1 MLINICDLKT
11 DKKYFHLD
19 QFIHFQWMEAMAR
32 GKSGASVLK
41 LAEQYQAQR
50 DASDCATTPNH
61 KMVVR
66 IALA

>member
-1 MLINICDLKT
+1 MLIYDLITK
-11 DKKYFHLD
+11 KKYFHLD
-19 QFIHFQWMEAMAR
+19 QFIRFQWMEVMAR
-32 GKSGASVLK
+32 GKSGATVLK
-41 LAEQYQAQR
+41 LAEENQAQR